1 LQAHPDIVKQVDQLI
16 FVLNSG
22 DFGEASSWRCEYTHP
37 RSKPIL
43 ATYYLIKRYDF
54 PTEDC
59 GVLSPALKV
68 PAGDA
73 LAQPRTFLRDFHK
86 SVIVFLY
93 PDKAE
98 LLSPERRYLAL
109 DRYIEP
115 LQQADVQRVISIAQD
130 KRWRA
135 AAYKDVIQP
144 TVEATQVL
152 AAIMAD
158 GLATTPTLS
167 PSPQQ

>member
-1 LQAHPDIVKQVDQLI
+1 VDQLV

-37 RSKPIL
+37 SM
-43 ATYYLIKRYDF
+43 ATYYLIKRYGF

-59 GVLSPALKV
+59 GVMPPALKV
-68 PAGDA
+68 PSGNA
-73 LAQPRTFLRDFHK
+73 LAQLRTFLRDFHK
-86 SVIVFLY
+86 PVIVFIY

-98 LLSPERRYLAL
+98 FLSPERRHLTL

-115 LQQADVQRVISIAQD
+115 LQQAGVRRALSIAQD

-135 AAYKDVIQP
+135 AAYKDVIQL

-152 AAIMAD
+152 AAIMQTVM
-158 GLATTPTLS
+158 ATTPTLS